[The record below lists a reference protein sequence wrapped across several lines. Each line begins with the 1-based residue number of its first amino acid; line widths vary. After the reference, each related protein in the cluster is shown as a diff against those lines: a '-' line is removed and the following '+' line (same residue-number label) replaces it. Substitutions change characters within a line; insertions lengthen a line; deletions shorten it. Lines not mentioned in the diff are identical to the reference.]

1 MSGYPAY
8 HTGFE
13 TFSLVDEIYDPEY
26 KVFRACAQLNLRL
39 GLELAEST
47 VLPFRMENYAK
58 VMEEGMETLESS
70 GVLGKVRSLGVE
82 TQYWNSSVFA
92 FREVARNFDTFA
104 SQVAMDRPE
113 MVKLVNDQMR
123 GFERNFLLSE
133 GLPDRVQYRHVIVA
147 PSLFDAYGGSAFP
160 GVGDLVYR
168 IEEEDATSP
177 EHSRLLKLLR
187 KHVSDLMIVIGRAT
201 RHLLP
206 LGKL

>member
-1 MSGYPAY
+1 MGVLNQVRQLGIATT
-8 HTGFE
+8 HWE
-13 TFSLVDEIYDPEY
+13 EAVLA
-26 KVFRACAQLNLRL
+26 FRAVAEQFDAFALEVAADRPENLRL
-39 GLELAEST
+39 I
-47 VLPFRMENYAK
+47 
-58 VMEEGMETLESS
+58 
-70 GVLGKVRSLGVE
+70 
-82 TQYWNSSVFA
+82 
-92 FREVARNFDTFA
+92 
-104 SQVAMDRPE
+104 
-113 MVKLVNDQMR
+113 NDQMR

-168 IEEEDATSP
+168 IEEQDATSP